1 MEPHAL
7 ADHTTIH
14 LDWSDD
20 PPRYQRQ
27 PHVPAHEPG
36 SIELADAEVELRVRA
51 AIGSHLAQGWE
62 TDGDLWE
69 AISVQTCQRQVLLP
83 TPGRAGPIWEE
94 YTAADVRLRRAVAT
108 AGSAG
113 R

>member
-1 MEPHAL
+1 MDAHAL

-14 LDWSDD
+14 LDWTDD

-36 SIELADAEVELRVRA
+36 SIEMADAEVELRVRA
-51 AIGSHLAQGWE
+51 ALGAYLAQGWE
-62 TDGDLWE
+62 TDGDLWD
-69 AISVQTCQRQVLLP
+69 AISLQTCVRQVLLP

-94 YTAADVRLRRAVAT
+94 YIAADVRLRRVVASVG
-108 AGSAG
+108 AGG